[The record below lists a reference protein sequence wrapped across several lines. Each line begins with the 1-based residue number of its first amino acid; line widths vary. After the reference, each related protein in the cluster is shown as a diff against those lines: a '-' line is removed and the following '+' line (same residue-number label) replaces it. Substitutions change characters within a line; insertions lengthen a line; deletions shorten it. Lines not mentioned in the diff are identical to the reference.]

1 MSEGQPPA
9 KRRRV
14 GNTRPQ
20 QRRLVIDQSGSRILQ
35 LSDDVLM
42 LILKYLSTKELII
55 LADTCLR
62 LKSLC
67 LEEKSLW
74 MDPDFSGHPM
84 ELKRMK
90 ECLNLLHGKTRSLTL
105 EGLLKTKGQVMN
117 LSEAYLGDIAK
128 ICPEIRSLRLQHFY
142 VNAGKILF
150 EHLPSSLTK
159 LSLLGSEFHNLPQP
173 YFKNIHTKLPNLQE
187 VNVTDCGWV
196 TDYFLWE
203 ICKIETL
210 KVISIRDNEDCYITK
225 ITKRGIS
232 NIIATG
238 ASHIERLTLVRLHL
252 CDGLLI
258 KMASEMKM
266 LTFLDIRHSSGITTD
281 GVKLFNSIVE
291 NRPGQFCQILFI
303 VIVAENK
310 LSTWWLSM
318 SDILYCITLFLSNQQ
333 SMLCELDI
341 IESKTELV
349 YLYILLLGC
358 RMYV

>member
-1 MSEGQPPA
+1 MSEGHSLI
-9 KRRRV
+9 KRRLPGRV
-14 GNTRPQ
+14 RPVGSTRPKKH
-20 QRRLVIDQSGSRILQ
+20 RKVDAEQSGARILQ
-35 LSDDVLM
+35 LSDEVLM
-42 LILKYLSTKELII
+42 LILKKLTTLELII

-67 LEEKSLW
+67 LETESLW
-74 MDPDFSGHPM
+74 MNPDFSGHPTD
-84 ELKRMK
+84 LNRMK
-90 ECLNLLHGKTRSLTL
+90 ECLSEECLNVLNESTRSLTL
-105 EGLLKTKGQVMN
+105 EGMLMTQGQVMN
-117 LSEAYLGDIAK
+117 LSEAFLSIIAK
-128 ICPEIRSLRLQHFY
+128 VCPEIKSLRLNNYY
-142 VNAGKILF
+142 VNEGKTLF
-150 EHLPSSLTK
+150 HDIP
-159 LSLLGSEFHNLPQP
+159 NP
-173 YFKNIHTKLPNLQE
+173 YFYNIHTMLPNLE
-187 VNVTDCGWV
+187 ELNLKNCDWV

-291 NRPGQFCQILFI
+291 NRPGQFCQIL
-303 VIVAENK
+303 
-310 LSTWWLSM
+310 
-318 SDILYCITLFLSNQQ
+318 YCY
-333 SMLCELDI
+333 C
-341 IESKTELV
+341 
-349 YLYILLLGC
+349 C
-358 RMYV
+358 

>member
-1 MSEGQPPA
+1 MSEGHSLI
-9 KRRRV
+9 KRRLPGRV
-14 GNTRPQ
+14 RPVGSTRPKK
-20 QRRLVIDQSGSRILQ
+20 QRKVDAEQSGARILQ
-35 LSDDVLM
+35 LSDEVLM
-42 LILKYLSTKELII
+42 LILKKLTTLELII

-67 LEEKSLW
+67 LETESLW
-74 MDPDFSGHPM
+74 MNPDFSGHPTD
-84 ELKRMK
+84 LNRMK
-90 ECLNLLHGKTRSLTL
+90 ECLSEECLNVLNESTRSLTL
-105 EGLLKTKGQVMN
+105 EGMLMTQGQVMN
-117 LSEAYLGDIAK
+117 LSEAYLGNIAK
-128 ICPEIRSLRLQHFY
+128 DCPEIRTLRLHNICF
-142 VNAGKILF
+142 NEGKILF

-159 LSLLGSEFHNLPQP
+159 LSLNASEYSFEKLPDP
-173 YFKNIHTKLPNLQE
+173 YLQNIHTKLPNLQE

-291 NRPGQFCQILFI
+291 NRPGQFCQIL
-303 VIVAENK
+303 
-310 LSTWWLSM
+310 
-318 SDILYCITLFLSNQQ
+318 YCY
-333 SMLCELDI
+333 C
-341 IESKTELV
+341 
-349 YLYILLLGC
+349 C
-358 RMYV
+358 